1 MLFVMTML
9 IRLDSMKKV
18 KEFVDIASH
27 YAGKIK
33 VSSGKYTVNGKS
45 IMGLF
50 SLELRDD
57 LSLEIEPGKEL
68 SDLIQELEPYV
79 VA

>member
-1 MLFVMTML
+1 
-9 IRLDSMKKV
+9 MKKV

-33 VSSGKYTVNGKS
+33 VSSGKYVVDGKS
-45 IMGLF
+45 IMGMF
-50 SLELRDD
+50 SLELRDN
-57 LSLEIEPGKEL
+57 LSLEIEPGKDMFNL
-68 SDLIQELEPYV
+68 VQKLEPYV

>member
-1 MLFVMTML
+1 MTML